1 MIGGEKDFA
10 LCEMADELL
19 SLTLDLCDRES
30 KRPRTPKRLHRS
42 LVDRIIL
49 TACAIQEETILA
61 NETEL
66 APQTRAQRLSR
77 QKEAM
82 RRCVVLRHQA
92 RILAEK
98 GYISDKQ
105 RERWQKLTVTVYWK
119 LYAWAKADSKR

>member
-1 MIGGEKDFA
+1 MIDSDKDFA
-10 LCEMADELL
+10 LCGMVDELL
-19 SLTLDLCDRES
+19 ALTLDMCDRDS
-30 KRPRTPKRLHRS
+30 KRPRVPKRLHRS
-42 LVDRIIL
+42 LADRIVL

-66 APQTRAQRLSR
+66 VPMTRGERLTH

-82 RRCVVLRHQA
+82 RRCVVLKHQA

-105 RERWQKLTVTVYWK
+105 RERWQKLTVSVYWK
-119 LYAWAKADSKR
+119 LHAWAKADAKR

>member
-1 MIGGEKDFA
+1 MIESDKDFA
-10 LCEMADELL
+10 LCNMADELL
-19 SLTLDLCDRES
+19 LLTLNLCDREG

-42 LVDRIIL
+42 LVDRIVL

-66 APQTRAQRLSR
+66 SSATRAERAAR

-82 RRCVVLRHQA
+82 RRCVVLKHQS
-92 RILAEK
+92 RMLHEC

-105 RERWQKLTVTVYWK
+105 SERWQKLIVALYWK
-119 LYAWAKADSKR
+119 LYAWARADAKR

>member
-1 MIGGEKDFA
+1 MIEDEKDFA
-10 LCEMADELL
+10 LCNMVDELL
-19 SLTLDLCDRES
+19 LLTLDLCDRDS

-42 LVDRIIL
+42 LADRIVL

-66 APQTRAQRLSR
+66 APATRAERAAH

-82 RRCVVLRHQA
+82 RRCIVLKHQS
-92 RILAEK
+92 RILAER

-105 RERWQKLTVTVYWK
+105 RERWQKLTVSVYWK
-119 LYAWAKADSKR
+119 LYAWAKADTKR

>member
-1 MIGGEKDFA
+1 MIDSDKDFA
-10 LCEMADELL
+10 LCNLADELL
-19 SLTLDLCDRES
+19 ALTLDMCDRDS
-30 KRPRTPKRLHRS
+30 KHPRTPKRLHRS
-42 LVDRIIL
+42 LVDRIVF

-66 APQTRAQRLSR
+66 APVTRAERLAH

-105 RERWQKLTVTVYWK
+105 CERWQKLTVSVYWK
-119 LYAWAKADSKR
+119 LYAWVKADGKR